1 MLVRNRS
8 AVEPCST
15 APDQPPPLAA
25 RGGKPGLLKE
35 SRDGH
40 TFILVGPDGDIEWRA
55 DYGGAPRYTMYVPV
69 PKIIADLKSGRQPS

>member
-1 MLVRNRS
+1 M
-8 AVEPCST
+8 T
-15 APDQPPPLAA
+15 ANLY
-25 RGGKPGLLKE
+25 GMMGE

-55 DYGGAPRYTMYVPV
+55 DYGGEPRYTMYVPV